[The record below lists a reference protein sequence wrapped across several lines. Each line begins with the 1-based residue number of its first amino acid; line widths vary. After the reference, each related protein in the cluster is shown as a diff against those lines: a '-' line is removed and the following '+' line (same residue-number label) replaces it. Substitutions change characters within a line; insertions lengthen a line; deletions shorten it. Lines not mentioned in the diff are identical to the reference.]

1 MGLVAQQYSKI
12 KHEIKTIYG
21 NNHEKTIKEIEK
33 EISYLKGKLVN
44 SNQLSSSFGN
54 KTATCF
60 LQEDAFPWKP
70 TDESSKNKEFA
81 INTTPDCLTL
91 NKPSRITLNSTTC
104 DEGDNLLK
112 TNLDEQVSKYKN
124 DY

>member
-1 MGLVAQQYSKI
+1 MTDEISRNLLLKLMGLVAQQYSKI

-44 SNQLSSSFGN
+44 SNQLSSNFRN
-54 KTATCF
+54 KT
-60 LQEDAFPWKP
+60 
-70 TDESSKNKEFA
+70 EFA